1 MSLRVL
7 RRRERL
13 LRISAL
19 LTLLGL
25 AFMAWS
31 VLEPTPMPTI
41 LAMSLGQVIGTSAF
55 AIYLFVVFIELRRGS
70 AQAAADRQAAA
81 EPAAEPKAEAEPAAE
96 SAASEAPASEDAG
109 ATSPSPAS
117 PEGDADPP
125 GEPGPAPAEA
135 DAEPP
140 PDKERA

>member
-81 EPAAEPKAEAEPAAE
+81 EPKAEAEPAAE